1 MKYAI
6 LALVGAT
13 SAIRNISN
21 QDKLFEINLL

>member
-13 SAIRNISN
+13 SAIRTISN
-21 QDKLFEINLL
+21 QDMLFEINLL